1 MVLSYLVVF
10 WKRMK
15 YLKDKLIKN
24 VHWFC
29 KILFIWIKKGVEKA
43 IVLIKKV
50 LDKQNIKEKLRMG
63 RYESWFDG
71 SMTWDGFKNRIVLNE

>member
-1 MVLSYLVVF
+1 
-10 WKRMK
+10 
-15 YLKDKLIKN
+15 
-24 VHWFC
+24 
-29 KILFIWIKKGVEKA
+29 
-43 IVLIKKV
+43 LIKKV